1 MPIQLYR
8 YYLNSLLSI
17 DGQPRPDDATIQ
29 HYYLAKATPLQACLA
44 IVASRTGQN
53 PGETR
58 FVENAN
64 GLHPSR

>member
-17 DGQPRPDDATIQ
+17 DGQRRPDDVTIQ

-44 IVASRTGQN
+44 IVASRTVQGLEEARF
-53 PGETR
+53 GE
-58 FVENAN
+58 NSN
-64 GLHPSR
+64 GPHSSR

>member
-17 DGQPRPDDATIQ
+17 DGQHRPDDVTIE

-44 IVASRTGQN
+44 IVASRTVAGLADAKFGVA
-53 PGETR
+53 PDS
-58 FVENAN
+58 
-64 GLHPSR
+64 LHPSR